1 MALRNRL
8 PRAGF
13 KSLKAAVVKSYGGEH
28 LSQAPGTTW
37 WIEIRETNRPEP
49 LLTRR
54 NPETVVETKG
64 VSITWDKFAKSL
76 VIEQVATGV

>member
-37 WIEIRETNRPEP
+37 VD
-49 LLTRR
+49 R
-54 NPETVVETKG
+54 NQRDE
-64 VSITWDKFAKSL
+64 
-76 VIEQVATGV
+76 